1 MLGERQFLQRK
12 LKHSILSSDKTF
24 PKIAKLMVFVSIHLI
39 KVLKDIGKPN
49 FNRKFLSERLKNVYL
64 NVILIITF
72 FQAISSFQKSYFT
85 CCLFYLH

>member
-49 FNRKFLSERLKNVYL
+49 FE
-64 NVILIITF
+64 
-72 FQAISSFQKSYFT
+72 QKVS
-85 CCLFYLH
+85 